1 MTASREPLLRIDSLV
16 TEFRTESGA
25 LRAVNGASYHVM
37 PGEAVGVVGE
47 SGSGKSATAMSVL
60 RLLPPTARVVSGSV
74 TFDGRD
80 LLALK
85 PREMDEVRGR
95 QISMIFQDPMTA
107 LNPVM
112 TIGRQIAEGLIQHH
126 HGMSMRAGIRQAVD
140 LLGEVG
146 IPDPGQ
152 RVQQYPHEFSG
163 GMRQRAMIAIAMANR
178 PKLII
183 ADEPTTALDV
193 TIQAQILDLLRR
205 LQREFG
211 SALIFITHDLGV
223 IAEMTDRVVVMYGGR
238 VVESAGVDT
247 AFHDPR
253 HPYTAGLLDSLPRI
267 DDRLGELPVI
277 PGQPPSPLALPAG
290 CAFRPRCARWAGR
303 DACLAVPELLEVVAT
318 TPAGGDGGGSP
329 HLAACHFSDE
339 AVLEV
344 KPA

>member
-1 MTASREPLLRIDSLV
+1 MLRIESLV
-16 TEFRTESGA
+16 TEFRTETGA
-25 LRAVNGASYHVM
+25 LRAVNGASYHVL

-60 RLLPPTARVVSGSV
+60 RLLPPTARVASGSV

-80 LLALK
+80 LLSLK
-85 PREMDEVRGR
+85 DREMDQVRGR

-112 TIGRQIAEGLIQHH
+112 TVGRQIAEGLVQHQP
-126 HGMSMRAGIRQAVD
+126 GMSMRAGIGQAVD
-140 LLGEVG
+140 LLAEVG
-146 IPDPGQ
+146 IPDPRQ
-152 RVQQYPHEFSG
+152 RAGQYPHEFSG

-205 LQREFG
+205 LQHEFG

-223 IAEMTDRVVVMYGGR
+223 IAEMTDRVVVMYAGR
-238 VVESAGVDT
+238 VVETADVDT
-247 AFHDPR
+247 VFHDPR
-253 HPYTAGLLDSLPRI
+253 HPYTSGLLESLPRI
-267 DDRLGELPVI
+267 DDRLDELPVI
-277 PGQPPSPLALPAG
+277 HGQPPSPLALPSG
-290 CAFRPRCARWAGR
+290 CAFRPRCGRWSGR
-303 DACLAVPELLEVVAT
+303 EDCLAVPELLPVAER
-318 TPAGGDGGGSP
+318 PGVAGGAST

-339 AVLEV
+339 VATEV
-344 KPA
+344 RTA